1 MCNEQQNIQNDAP
14 NQGAQGQF
22 HGDVNTGTQQDVSGE
37 RAVGIGG
44 DANAPV
50 TTGNQNTVANATVQD
65 DNSGQNIGANTGGA
79 NQTNQNGHRVD
90 GIQYVAARDIYI
102 NQNPAERQKEASRS
116 DQQAA
121 PHTVQWARATLT
133 LEGDPTQFTAQE
145 REALILVLS
154 RILKVSEDQIR
165 ILRVTEG
172 SIKVE
177 LELPEEAAQKL
188 KEMQQNDDPALQ
200 QLSPKLLHTEIHTFG
215 KPLRST
221 YQNVHTRARHSKR
234 AFARAID
241 NAHYIIIDALD
252 FIGAIARDH
261 THTLIITIIIAAVL
275 AVTRDLAVTAV
286 VAVAVA
292 VAVAVVRV
300 FGLDLAFAIAFN
312 RARSNKRDLARALAR
327 ALARDL
333 ARDQHLQSY
342 ALALAL
348 ALKDNPYPYHRSR
361 DLNEVYRLARNLAY
375 SLAYSKHRK
384 RTHALANELFKVL
397 RKSAHVWLDQS
408 EVDAFERAVQTFKQ
422 SSLDSKEHN

>member
-1 MCNEQQNIQNDAP
+1 
-14 NQGAQGQF
+14 
-22 HGDVNTGTQQDVSGE
+22 
-37 RAVGIGG
+37 
-44 DANAPV
+44 
-50 TTGNQNTVANATVQD
+50 
-65 DNSGQNIGANTGGA
+65 
-79 NQTNQNGHRVD
+79 
-90 GIQYVAARDIYI
+90 
-102 NQNPAERQKEASRS
+102 
-116 DQQAA
+116 
-121 PHTVQWARATLT
+121 
-133 LEGDPTQFTAQE
+133 
-145 REALILVLS
+145 
-154 RILKVSEDQIR
+154 
-165 ILRVTEG
+165 VTEG

-215 KPLRST
+215 KPLRSIS
-221 YQNVHTRARHSKR
+221 QNVHTRARISKR
-234 AFARAID
+234 AFTHAID
-241 NAHYIIIDALD
+241 NVLY